1 MRFSQILVERDSLP
15 SKIVRNFVGE
25 RTFEDFAALTTNS
38 NGNSNIFLKLWNG
51 INKFGGSLM
60 KAAFSF
66 ISWSFSGLVDVLVEA
81 AYEIAY
87 FDWNSTDAEIKQ
99 EIDQAN
105 QQIVQQFGQLVG
117 TGTVWIAS
125 IAVSAALTVKFP
137 ILAGRVA
144 LALAEEG
151 GQELRGQLTGF
162 LSTTT
167 QNVIRSV
174 LLGSFLW
181 ARKQIKGEQKENKK
195 PWILATKIEEKVQ
208 AIKNKTLR
216 NFTQGFLD
224 GAFDS
229 ILEIGYVVAF
239 TLDDYYAVAREANNA
254 TVEPVRTVQVFPDA
268 NSEESIIIEDTQE
281 NVEASINNYL
291 GNHDLVSNRDIGTVV
306 GQPYD
311 DWYGLTPQGRR
322 LILEYNAKAK
332 PPFYDDKGKL
342 TKRVQISIPD
352 VKASLSW
359 NDLKYTLLK
368 FTWGNYLARGVFE
381 NRRQMTVWGATEA
394 EAKSTL
400 LTLAKLSTK
409 SLIQVSVS
417 HPEVQ
422 NIKRKKKPTLVYV
435 SHATLLIRKPTVG
448 ATDYTLIDGQNQKMA
463 KTRFELW
470 RDEAPP
476 NLPPLS

>member
-1 MRFSQILVERDSLP
+1 
-15 SKIVRNFVGE
+15 
-25 RTFEDFAALTTNS
+25 
-38 NGNSNIFLKLWNG
+38 
-51 INKFGGSLM
+51 
-60 KAAFSF
+60 
-66 ISWSFSGLVDVLVEA
+66 
-81 AYEIAY
+81 
-87 FDWNSTDAEIKQ
+87 
-99 EIDQAN
+99 
-105 QQIVQQFGQLVG
+105 
-117 TGTVWIAS
+117 
-125 IAVSAALTVKFP
+125 
-137 ILAGRVA
+137 
-144 LALAEEG
+144 
-151 GQELRGQLTGF
+151 
-162 LSTTT
+162 
-167 QNVIRSV
+167 
-174 LLGSFLW
+174 
-181 ARKQIKGEQKENKK
+181 
-195 PWILATKIEEKVQ
+195 
-208 AIKNKTLR
+208 
-216 NFTQGFLD
+216 
-224 GAFDS
+224 
-229 ILEIGYVVAF
+229 
-239 TLDDYYAVAREANNA
+239 
-254 TVEPVRTVQVFPDA
+254 VQVFPDA

>member
-25 RTFEDFAALTTNS
+25 RTFEDFAALTTGS
-38 NGNSNIFLKLWNG
+38 NGNSSFLSKVWNG
-51 INKFGGSLM
+51 IAKFGGSLL

-66 ISWSFSGLVDVLVEA
+66 ISWSFSGLWEVLVEA

-105 QQIVQQFGQLVG
+105 QSIVQQFGQLVG
-117 TGTVWIAS
+117 SGTVWLTS

-137 ILAGRVA
+137 VLAGRVA

-151 GQELRGQLTGF
+151 GQDLKGQLTGF
-162 LSTTT
+162 LSNAT
-167 QNVIRSV
+167 QNVIRST
-174 LLGSFLW
+174 LLGSYLFL
-181 ARKQIKGEQKENKK
+181 RKQIKGEQKENKK

-229 ILEIGYVVAF
+229 LLEIGYVVSF
-239 TLDDYYAVAREANNA
+239 TLDDYYAVAREANN
-254 TVEPVRTVQVFPDA
+254 TTIEPVRTVQVFPDV

-281 NVEASINNYL
+281 NTEASINNYL
-291 GNHDLVSNRDIGTVV
+291 GNHNLVSNRDIGTVV

-322 LILEYNAKAK
+322 LILEYNAKEK
-332 PPFYDDKGKL
+332 PPFYDDKGKQ
-342 TKRVQISIPD
+342 TKRIQISIPD

-368 FTWGNYLARGVFE
+368 FTWGNYLARGIFE
-381 NRRQMTVWGATEA
+381 NRRQMSVWGATEA
-394 EAKSTL
+394 EAKNTL
-400 LTLAKLSTK
+400 LTLARLSTK

-422 NIKRKKKPTLVYV
+422 NVKRKKKPTLVYV
-435 SHATLLIRKPTVG
+435 SHANLLIRKATVG
-448 ATDYTLIDGQNQKMA
+448 ATDYTLIDGQNQRMA
-463 KTRFELW
+463 RTRLELW
-470 RDEAPP
+470 RDEAPA
-476 NLPPLS
+476 NNSSLL

>member
-1 MRFSQILVERDSLP
+1 MRFASISISRDSLT
-15 SKIVRNFVGE
+15 SNVIRNFVGE
-25 RTFEDFAALTTNS
+25 RTFDNFAALNTTNS
-38 NGNSNIFLKLWNG
+38 GNIISKIFNA
-51 INKFGGSLM
+51 ITKFGGSLL

-66 ISWSFSGLVDVLVEA
+66 IEFSFTGLYEMLVEVS
-81 AYEIAY
+81 YEIAY

-117 TGTVWIAS
+117 SGTVWLAS
-125 IAVSAALTVKFP
+125 IAISASLTIKFP
-137 ILAGRVA
+137 VLAGRVA

-151 GQELRGQLTGF
+151 GQDLRGRLTGF
-162 LSTTT
+162 LSNTT
-167 QNVIRSV
+167 QTVIKSA
-174 LLGSFLW
+174 LLGSYLYL
-181 ARKQIKGEQKENKK
+181 RRQTKGKQTQNKK
-195 PWILATKIEEKVQ
+195 PWILAEKIEEKIQ
-208 AIKNKTLR
+208 AIPNKTIK

-239 TLDDYYAVAREANNA
+239 TLDDYYAVAREANNQII
-254 TVEPVRTVQVFPDA
+254 EPVRTVQVFPDA
-268 NSEESIIIEDTQE
+268 NTEESIIIEDSQE
-281 NVEASINNYL
+281 NVESSINNYL
-291 GNHDLVSNRDIGTVV
+291 GNQNLISNRDIGTVV

-322 LILEYNAKAK
+322 LILEYNAKEK
-332 PPFYDDKGKL
+332 PPFYTEEGKQ

-381 NRRQMTVWGATEA
+381 NRRQMSVWGATEA
-394 EAKSTL
+394 EAKNTL
-400 LTLAKLSTK
+400 LSLAKLSTQ

-417 HPEVQ
+417 HPEIQ
-422 NIKRKKKPTLVYV
+422 NPKRKKKPTLVYI
-435 SHATLLIRKPTVG
+435 SFANLLIRKPTLG
-448 ATDYTLIDGQNQKMA
+448 ATDYALIDGQNQRMA
-463 KTRFELW
+463 RTRLELW

-476 NLPPLS
+476 NSPNLL

>member
-1 MRFSQILVERDSLP
+1 
-15 SKIVRNFVGE
+15 
-25 RTFEDFAALTTNS
+25 
-38 NGNSNIFLKLWNG
+38 
-51 INKFGGSLM
+51 
-60 KAAFSF
+60 
-66 ISWSFSGLVDVLVEA
+66 
-81 AYEIAY
+81 
-87 FDWNSTDAEIKQ
+87 
-99 EIDQAN
+99 
-105 QQIVQQFGQLVG
+105 VG

>member
-1 MRFSQILVERDSLP
+1 MRFSQILVSRDSLP

-25 RTFEDFAALTTNS
+25 RTFDDFAAITTTS
-38 NGNSNIFLKLWNG
+38 SGNIFTKTWNALK
-51 INKFGGSLM
+51 KFGGSLL

-66 ISWSFSGLVDVLVEA
+66 ISFNFAGLWEVLVETF
-81 AYEIAY
+81 YEIAY

-117 TGTVWIAS
+117 SGTVWLAS
-125 IAVSAALTVKFP
+125 IAVSGALTVKFP
-137 ILAGRVA
+137 VLAGRVA

-151 GQELRGQLTGF
+151 GQDLRGQLTGF

-167 QNVIRSV
+167 QNVIRST
-174 LLGSFLW
+174 LLGSYLYL
-181 ARKQIKGEQKENKK
+181 RKLTKGKQTQNKK
-195 PWILATKIEEKVQ
+195 PWILADKIEAKIQ
-208 AIKNKTLR
+208 SIPNKTLR

-224 GAFDS
+224 GALDS
-229 ILEIGYVVAF
+229 VLEVGYVVSF
-239 TLDDYYAVAREANNA
+239 TLDDHYAAARAANNA
-254 TVEPVRTVQVFPDA
+254 TVEPIRTVQVFPDA
-268 NSEESIIIEDTQE
+268 SSEESIIIEDTQE

-291 GNHDLVSNRDIGTVV
+291 GNHNLVSNRDIGTVV

-322 LILEYNAKAK
+322 LILEYNAKEK
-332 PPFYDDKGKL
+332 PPFYDENGKQ

-470 RDEAPP
+470 KDEAPP
-476 NLPPLS
+476 NLPPLY